1 MTALEGSTRAD
12 YERAAAAILPIKHA
26 FYRLNDDKHEILG
39 AAVSSLFVRVRI
51 TLLLAGVIAA
61 IRRCSMMR
69 LILASLVLAIS
80 ILPSYAQ
87 GTILHTDRSGYTT
100 GIDGNRTVN
109 TYTDR
114 YGNTTGWIGGKYI
127 STYSDGYGGTTG
139 TIGNKRISTYEDGY
153 GYTRGTI
160 GRNQVN
166 TYTEPSGFTTGTIGR
181 RRVNCFTDRLR
192 TTKCY

>member
-1 MTALEGSTRAD
+1 
-12 YERAAAAILPIKHA
+12 
-26 FYRLNDDKHEILG
+26 
-39 AAVSSLFVRVRI
+39 
-51 TLLLAGVIAA
+51 
-61 IRRCSMMR
+61 MMR

-139 TIGNKRISTYEDGY
+139 TIGNKRLRIHQGY
-153 GYTRGTI
+153 HRQ
-160 GRNQVN
+160 R
-166 TYTEPSGFTTGTIGR
+166 SS
-181 RRVNCFTDRLR
+181 
-192 TTKCY
+192 